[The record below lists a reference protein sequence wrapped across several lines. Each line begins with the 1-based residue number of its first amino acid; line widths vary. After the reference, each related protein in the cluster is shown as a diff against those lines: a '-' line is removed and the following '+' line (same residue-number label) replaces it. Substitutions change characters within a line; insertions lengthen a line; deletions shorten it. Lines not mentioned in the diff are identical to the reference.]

1 MKKHRKRDR
10 KRDGKSS
17 NRISGRRLPRP
28 RGKGAFRHPQLGMSK
43 YGLRRRAD
51 ALAECIRLYPRDVA
65 LGLAAR
71 DEAGW
76 HFGRLYLIGAIN
88 MYQYAAAQR
97 LDWVTRRYRRMLVRV
112 GHVSAVDPS
121 SVGGTGASGEDLS
134 EEAQRRMAKARRDY
148 DQMYDILGDCP
159 GQVREAVVGALERD
173 ALEDLDLLRQGLDA
187 LAVVV

>member
-1 MKKHRKRDR
+1 
-10 KRDGKSS
+10 
-17 NRISGRRLPRP
+17 
-28 RGKGAFRHPQLGMSK
+28 MSK
-43 YGLRRRAD
+43 YGLQRRAD
-51 ALAECIRLYPRDVA
+51 QLARVILLYPRDVA

-112 GHVSAVDPS
+112 THVGAVDPAS
-121 SVGGTGASGEDLS
+121 TGGGKSAEDLS

-148 DQMYDILGDCP
+148 DQMYDILGECP
-159 GQVREAVVGALERD
+159 DGVREAVVGALERD
-173 ALEDLDLLRQGLDA
+173 AVTDLSMLRQGLDA
-187 LAVVV
+187 LGIVV